1 MGLCREGLRAGAQL
15 RIKAQV
21 MSDREYYDVPVSDLN
36 SMYGRKRRGC
46 FFYGC
51 LTVFILMLVGFSF
64 VAISAFFITRQ
75 ITNLVAENAANEA
88 VALPAV
94 PPATDEEVKTLRDKL
109 EAYSKA
115 LESEDG
121 GKDLEPLELTE
132 TQINQLIQSE
142 PELKGKVYFDLE
154 PDKVTGKVSLP
165 LDPFAEFFLF
175 RKLKG
180 KYLNGEGDFTAE
192 ITQREGLLVVR
203 LISLRLANGKT
214 LPAQAQAAVGRE
226 NLAKDLNSNPEVMRI
241 VRKLARIEILKD
253 SVRLVPLDFELRRR
267 LEGQGPAEKSNDTPK
282 KEPEAPAKPT
292 EADFDKA
299 VDQFREEA
307 GKPK

>member
-1 MGLCREGLRAGAQL
+1 
-15 RIKAQV
+15 
-21 MSDREYYDVPVSDLN
+21 MSDREYYEVPVSELN

-51 LTVFILMLVGFSF
+51 LTVFILMIVGVSF
-64 VAISAFFITRQ
+64 IAITTFFVTRQ
-75 ITNLVAENAANEA
+75 ITNLVAANAETAA
-88 VALPAV
+88 APLPAV
-94 PPATDEEVKTLRDKL
+94 PPATEDEVKALEDKL
-109 EAYSKA
+109 EAYAKA
-115 LESEDG
+115 LEAEDG

-132 TQINQLIQSE
+132 TQINQLIQTE
-142 PELKGKVYFDLE
+142 PELKGRVYFDLE

-192 ITQREGLLVVR
+192 ITEREGLLVVR

-214 LPAQAQAAVGRE
+214 LPAQAQAALGRE
-226 NLAKDLNSNPEVMRI
+226 NLAKDLNTNPEVVRI

-267 LEGQGPAEKSNDTPK
+267 LEGQGPADKSGDGPKDDAPK
-282 KEPEAPAKPT
+282 KDAEAPAKPT
-292 EADFDKA
+292 EAEFDKA
-299 VDQFREEA
+299 VDDFRKEA
-307 GKPK
+307 DKP